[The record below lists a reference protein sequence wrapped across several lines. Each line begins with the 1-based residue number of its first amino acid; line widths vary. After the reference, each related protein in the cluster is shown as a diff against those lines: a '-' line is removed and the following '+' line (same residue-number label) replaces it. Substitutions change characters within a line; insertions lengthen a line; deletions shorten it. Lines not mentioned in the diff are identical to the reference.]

1 MKNQEIILVIH
12 NVRSVYNVGSMFRTA
27 ETAGVSKI
35 YLTGYT
41 PQPID
46 RFGRPRKDIS
56 KTALGAEKT
65 IPWEHYTQI
74 GQLINILK
82 KDIFFIIA
90 IEQSPKAID
99 YKEVKPKQKT
109 ALIVG
114 NEVRGLSK
122 AILDKCDVVAQIPMR
137 GKKESL
143 NVSVALGVA
152 LFRMFNI

>member
-1 MKNQEIILVIH
+1 MKNQEIILIIH
-12 NVRSVYNVGSMFRTA
+12 NVRSAYNVGSMFRTA

-46 RFGRPRKDIS
+46 RFGRPRGDIT

-65 IPWEHYTQI
+65 IPWEHYTGI
-74 GQLINILK
+74 SQLINNLK
-82 KDIFFIIA
+82 KESFFVIA
-90 IEQSPKAID
+90 LEQSPKAVD
-99 YKEVKPKQKT
+99 YKKARPKQKT

-122 AILDKCDVVAQIPMR
+122 AILNKCDVVTQIPMK

-143 NVSVALGVA
+143 NVSVALGIA